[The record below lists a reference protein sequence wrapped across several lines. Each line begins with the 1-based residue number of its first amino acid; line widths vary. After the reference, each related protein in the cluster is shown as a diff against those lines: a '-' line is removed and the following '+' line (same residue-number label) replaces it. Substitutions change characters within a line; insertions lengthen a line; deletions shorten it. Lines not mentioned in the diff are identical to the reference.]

1 MTNVFTRLFAAALL
15 LCAFTFA
22 AQAQLEVVW
31 GNNPDSE
38 FDGGLNGW
46 TTEGASATDPFPDGD
61 PDAVFVWEADGRAD
75 LGNFSGAGDPIASP
89 SVDNGAVVFD
99 SDFYDNDG
107 MDDNFGGG
115 IAPADQTGLLRS
127 PSIDLS
133 AETAVS
139 VQFNQYTRNFQSEYF
154 IRYSN
159 DGGNS
164 WIDTLQFNENVT
176 VNTATEVD
184 DVIYL
189 PLPGAGG
196 TDNFVMEFIYQAN
209 YYFWIIDD
217 VQIVRTPARD
227 LNLSYFFYPLGSAV
241 TPESQIS
248 TDTFGFE
255 AAVTNRGANIATGA
269 TIIAEVVNVDTD
281 EVLFSTSGTLGDIAP
296 GQSDTLT
303 STEFDAFFPPEL
315 VVGTYSVRYTAV
327 NADGDDEFPSDNSV
341 EEFFVVSEDLF
352 AKQIGGANAG
362 FRPGG
367 GGDYAIAN
375 YYRTGDFV
383 DSYTATSA
391 NFEFSFDDGP
401 VNAETTVYLWE
412 VDFDEFFDN
421 PNDDP
426 FGTDPAGLTTQ
437 GIVVYDLSGADDE
450 QVQTTGLFTDFVTF
464 EENGVP
470 LTPNTDYLLGIQWAG
485 EANTVFQGFNTDINY
500 YQVSTLVYT
509 SQWFGGGFGPDVSA
523 VLELN
528 LEVEVLDNV
537 NNVLPEAAFDVMPN
551 PASDVI
557 FAEVALDAP
566 AKANITLADYT
577 GRVIDI
583 HSYQALANG
592 RYEFDTSKLAA
603 GSYILR
609 LATEEGTKTRKF
621 VVVR

>member
-227 LNLSYFFYPLGSAV
+227 LNLS
-241 TPESQIS
+241 
-248 TDTFGFE
+248 
-255 AAVTNRGANIATGA
+255 R
-269 TIIAEVVNVDTD
+269 
-281 EVLFSTSGTLGDIAP
+281 
-296 GQSDTLT
+296 
-303 STEFDAFFPPEL
+303 
-315 VVGTYSVRYTAV
+315 
-327 NADGDDEFPSDNSV
+327 
-341 EEFFVVSEDLF
+341 
-352 AKQIGGANAG
+352 
-362 FRPGG
+362 
-367 GGDYAIAN
+367 
-375 YYRTGDFV
+375 
-383 DSYTATSA
+383 
-391 NFEFSFDDGP
+391 
-401 VNAETTVYLWE
+401 
-412 VDFDEFFDN
+412 
-421 PNDDP
+421 
-426 FGTDPAGLTTQ
+426 
-437 GIVVYDLSGADDE
+437 
-450 QVQTTGLFTDFVTF
+450 
-464 EENGVP
+464 
-470 LTPNTDYLLGIQWAG
+470 
-485 EANTVFQGFNTDINY
+485 
-500 YQVSTLVYT
+500 
-509 SQWFGGGFGPDVSA
+509 
-523 VLELN
+523 
-528 LEVEVLDNV
+528 
-537 NNVLPEAAFDVMPN
+537 
-551 PASDVI
+551 
-557 FAEVALDAP
+557 
-566 AKANITLADYT
+566 
-577 GRVIDI
+577 
-583 HSYQALANG
+583 
-592 RYEFDTSKLAA
+592 
-603 GSYILR
+603 
-609 LATEEGTKTRKF
+609 
-621 VVVR
+621 